1 MDVRRSEDQAPY
13 DATPGE
19 RPAPS
24 AGKGPA
30 PAAGEAPAGSSG
42 KGSAQAAGDGPAP
55 AAVSDGGFARAAG
68 DASAPAVEGGDDAP
82 SGASPDAPPGDGA
95 VGETA
100 ESEAAEAT
108 DPCAGVLAEK
118 AAAER
123 EAAEWRERY
132 VRLAADFDNYKKRQ
146 QREREALIRY
156 GPEPLAERLLP
167 ILDTFERALAQAMV
181 HLGAGGEKAEAVG
194 TGAGAVPADVF
205 RGFVDGVDMVYRQL
219 LQALDAVG
227 VRPVEAVGQPF
238 DPAVHHAVGLVP
250 KAEGLS
256 PGTVAEELQK
266 GYRLHDKLLRPAM
279 VKVVES

>member
-1 MDVRRSEDQAPY
+1 MDVRRSEDKAPY
-13 DATPGE
+13 DAAFGE

-30 PAAGEAPAGSSG
+30 L
-42 KGSAQAAGDGPAP
+42 AAGDGLAP
-55 AAVSDGGFARAAG
+55 AGVSDGGFARAAG
-68 DASAPAVEGGDDAP
+68 DASASAVEGGDDAP

-95 VGETA
+95 VGEAA
-100 ESEAAEAT
+100 EPEAAEAP

-118 AAAER
+118 AEAER

-167 ILDTFERALAQAMV
+167 ILDTFERALAQAMA
-181 HLGAGGEKAEAVG
+181 HLGAGGEKAEAPGAEAVG